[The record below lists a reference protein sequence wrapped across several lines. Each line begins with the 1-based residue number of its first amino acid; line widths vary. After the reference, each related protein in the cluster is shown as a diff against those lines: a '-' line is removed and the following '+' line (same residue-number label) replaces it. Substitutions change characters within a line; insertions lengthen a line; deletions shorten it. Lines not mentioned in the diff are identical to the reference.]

1 MSDSESDVPPDP
13 ETVTGVEEIESEEE
27 QEPEPAP
34 APPPPVESGDDD
46 FLYYHWNRSWFAVPI
61 LTAEQVKDPSI
72 PGIVRFYGEKKGVK
86 PVELDDSKT
95 LGLIH
100 QGSED
105 AWGMVEHKILSRQQI
120 VMRGRAR
127 EDDPTPAY
135 AWGNNFEVTSDPK
148 QDRKIFCATPKK
160 TFKALRARYQEDVTI
175 NGSQDGKKMST
186 LLSTFGKPYQ
196 DNLRPLSATLN
207 GFSKISNEM
216 APPSAAVKPPKA
228 DDKKGK
234 GKGGKGKAPAPADDS
249 DTEAPAPAPVTSWF
263 QPQAAKDA
271 DSAPGSPAQDPGP
284 PAPADLQP
292 LRKKTPKS
300 IPVRERSAPAAAPAA
315 APAPAPAPSSAN
327 GRGAAW
333 PAPERMKR
341 RTVTKTETDEIHFT
355 GTSVDS
361 FEVQLPAGKKPTH
374 ATVAVTYYYD

>member
-27 QEPEPAP
+27 QEPEPEP
-34 APPPPVESGDDD
+34 APPPPAESDDD
-46 FLYYHWNRSWFAVPI
+46 FLYYHWNRSWFAAPI
-61 LTAEQVKDPSI
+61 LTPEQVKDPSI

-86 PVELDDSKT
+86 PVQLDDSKT

-105 AWGMVEHKILSRQQI
+105 AWGMVEHKIISRQQI

-160 TFKALRARYQEDVTI
+160 TFKALRARYQEDVVI
-175 NGSQDGKKMST
+175 NGSQEGKKMST

-207 GFSKISNEM
+207 GFAKISNEM

-234 GKGGKGKAPAPADDS
+234 GGKGGKKTAPAPAEDS

-271 DSAPGSPAQDPGP
+271 DSAPTSPVQEAGP

-292 LRKKTPKS
+292 LRKKPAKS
-300 IPVRERSAPAAAPAA
+300 IPVREKAAPPPAAASAA
-315 APAPAPAPSSAN
+315 AHAGPSSAN
-327 GRGAAW
+327 GHPQG
-333 PAPERMKR
+333 MKR

-355 GTSVDS
+355 GASVDS
-361 FEVQLPAGKKPTH
+361 FQVQVPAGKKPTH